1 MNTATPKPALDP
13 FDQSIADDLAQ
24 QVKDGLITQKEA
36 DRIAAKCKLPPLPR
50 GRK

>member
-1 MNTATPKPALDP
+1 MDSDTKPIDA
-13 FDQSIADDLAQ
+13 FDQSILDDLAQ